1 MADKILNSALDI
13 DPRVGL
19 ERAPEGEVGK
29 AADDG
34 VLPICS
40 FASGRERR
48 VAQLPFRSPQPF
60 RGCAMKVCGL
70 LKLIPSTLAS
80 SQENRTPRMR
90 LISGK
95 PYQTLP
101 MTSGPGLLNSEL
113 LGPSK
118 GRAGQLGAPVGSE
131 WGVFEARRI
140 G

>member
-48 VAQLPFRSPQPF
+48 VAQLPLRSPQPC
-60 RGCAMKVCGL
+60 RGYAMKLCGL

-90 LISGK
+90 LISGQ
-95 PYQTLP
+95 PIRPFL
-101 MTSGPGLLNSEL
+101 
-113 LGPSK
+113 
-118 GRAGQLGAPVGSE
+118 
-131 WGVFEARRI
+131 
-140 G
+140 